1 MSDHYIEKCSC
12 GKLISQ
18 CRCASKDKKLIVTP
32 NGCAD
37 CKSKSMKNLRPQIQ
51 LSNGQQGF
59 RATLAAE
66 IRVLDAAQGIVE
78 YVASDETIDSYKEI
92 VRVAGWRFNLIK
104 NLLGDVLDWRIDTR
118 RNALIETVKW
128 AKDVK
133 ENELAQFGW
142 AMITAGFGPKAVS
155 VGFMPCSY
163 VTKWDNDP
171 TGWREELAELG
182 LFEEAGASEIYT
194 AQEQI
199 ELSACILGANP
210 NALQLA
216 AKAYKA
222 GAINDGQI
230 EFVSRELARREPA
243 TPADDPAAAD
253 VARQQARQRF
263 SERIRRIA
271 EKF

>member
-1 MSDHYIEKCSC
+1 MKTIV
-12 GKLISQ
+12 
-18 CRCASKDKKLIVTP
+18 KKAGQP
-32 NGCAD
+32 AG
-37 CKSKSMKNLRPQIQ
+37 RPQVQ

-66 IRVLDAAQGIVE
+66 IRVIDTAQGIVE
-78 YVASDETIDSYKEI
+78 YIASDETIDSYKEI
-92 VRVAGWRFNLIK
+92 VRVNGWDFSMMEKNAPFVDTHSYYSIK
-104 NLLGDVLDWRIDTR
+104 SLLGQVLDWKIDQR
-118 RNALIETVKW
+118 RNALVETVKW

-142 AMITAGFGPKAVS
+142 AMIQAGFGPKAVS
-155 VGFMPCSY
+155 VGFMPDSY

-182 LFEEAGASEIYT
+182 LHEEDGVRVIYT
-194 AQEQI
+194 AQRQI

-243 TPADDPAAAD
+243 TPAHEPAAAD
-253 VARQQARQRF
+253 VARQQARQRI